1 MFKFKREDPKSEA
14 EKKLQELKDLLF
26 PEPNLEKEGDLEFYV
41 DYSVDWNIESV
52 IVDLEN
58 QNSDEVCRKTLGNI
72 VNRLFQARK
81 ILQAYYEMDQNVKY
95 IYVDDIIPR
104 NIDTDY

>member
-26 PEPNLEKEGDLEFYV
+26 PEPSLQKEGEHEFYV
-41 DYSVDWNIESV
+41 EYSVDWNIESV
-52 IVDLEN
+52 I
-58 QNSDEVCRKTLGNI
+58 SDIERGHIDETCQKTLASI
-72 VNRLFQARK
+72 EKRLFHARK

-95 IYVDDIIPR
+95 IYVDDLIPR